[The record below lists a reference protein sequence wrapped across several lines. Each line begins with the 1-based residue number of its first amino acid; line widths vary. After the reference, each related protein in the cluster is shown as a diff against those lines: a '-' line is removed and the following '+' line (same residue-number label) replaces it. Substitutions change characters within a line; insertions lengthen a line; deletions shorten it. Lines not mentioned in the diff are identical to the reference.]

1 MFMEKENP
9 SSFFRSSF
17 QATLSFTFKNAL
29 VAWNEKW
36 EKLLGFS
43 FSINIVNFWS
53 ISPGQ
58 KVVVLTSRVQ
68 YELKFARK
76 SSSRISILICT
87 TALFN
92 VIWFFFFC
100 VILRNAIASLVHS
113 VKNALRTMNCL
124 IFGAQHQWYK
134 FLIVKKTSCLF
145 SDYKLRP
152 LLLGF
157 IWWYIRCGGAT
168 VTVDFCF
175 AMLLDFL

>member
-1 MFMEKENP
+1 MRKTTWV
-9 SSFFRSSF
+9 FFFHKHS
-17 QATLSFTFKNAL
+17 
-29 VAWNEKW
+29 
-36 EKLLGFS
+36 KLLKHFS
-43 FSINIVNFWS
+43 WS
-53 ISPGQ
+53 KSC
-58 KVVVLTSRVQ
+58 T
-68 YELKFARK
+68 YK
-76 SSSRISILICT
+76 SSAIWIKICQKIHNWISRSRISILICT